1 MTLGVSSMS
10 FIYLDHHATTP
21 CDPRVLEAMLPWF
34 VDAYGN
40 PGSGH
45 YLQGAGAREAVARA
59 REQVAQLIGAS
70 PKEIV
75 FTSGAT
81 ESDNTAVIGVARA
94 QAHAGKHIICTNIE
108 HSAVLDSCRFLE
120 SEGWEVSYLPVDN
133 SGRLKAVQVADAIRD
148 DTTLVSII
156 LANNEIGVIQ
166 PVAEIGALC
175 RERGVTF
182 HTDAAQALG
191 RIPVDVGELGVDL
204 LSLTAHKMHGPKG
217 IGALYIR
224 RGRPRVKVEPIIH
237 GGRHERGMRSGTL
250 APHQIVGFG
259 KTCEIALAEIQ
270 NGEPERLG
278 MLRDRLWQG
287 LNDRIDGIRINGC
300 PENRLP
306 NNLNVCIQGVE
317 GKALLMGIRDLAV
330 SSGSACN
337 TENLRPSHVLV
348 ALGIP
353 DDDQHTSIRF
363 GLGRFN
369 TQEEVDFAISLV
381 AEKVEALRAMSPV

>member
-1 MTLGVSSMS
+1 MKLP
-10 FIYLDHHATTP
+10 IYMDNHASTP
-21 CDPRVLEAMLPWF
+21 VDPRVFDAMRPFLEEHF
-34 VDAYGN
+34 GN
-40 PGSGH
+40 PASSSHTFGWI
-45 YLQGAGAREAVARA
+45 AGEAVARA
-59 REQVAQLIGAS
+59 REQVAELIGAS
-70 PKEIV
+70 TKEIV

-120 SEGWEVSYLPVDN
+120 SEGWEVSYLPVDHC
-133 SGRLKAVQVADAIRD
+133 GRLKTAQVADAIRD

-224 RGRPRVKVEPIIH
+224 RGRPRVKVEPIIY

-250 APHQIVGFG
+250 ATHQIVGFG
-259 KTCEIALAEIQ
+259 KTCEIAMEEIDS
-270 NGEPERLG
+270 GEPERLAL
-278 MLRDRLWQG
+278 LRDRLWQG

-369 TQEEVDFAISLV
+369 TREEVDYAISLV
-381 AEKVEALRAMSPV
+381 ADKVEALRAMSPI